1 MFHVIFTIVCVLA
14 AWKWGD
20 RHNWKLYYPT
30 ILFVIS
36 GSYIFDFISFN
47 KPLWLF
53 ESRFLGHTLSS
64 MLIAFIV
71 YPSLTI
77 IYLPH
82 FPKKI
87 LWEMLVYISA
97 WVLVITSVEYVSSL
111 LGYFSHH
118 YGWNIWWSLLFNIF
132 WFPMVRLHYEKP
144 IMGIAMAVV
153 VGISIMLIFNIPLPR

>member
-1 MFHVIFTIVCVLA
+1 MFHIVFTILCVLA

-36 GSYIFDFISFN
+36 GHYIYEFISYN

-53 ESRFLGHTLSS
+53 ESRLLGHTLSS

-87 LWEMLVYISA
+87 LRMFFYISA
-97 WVLVITSVEYVSSL
+97 WVLFISTTEYVSFF
-111 LGYFSHH
+111 LGYFSYHN
-118 YGWNIWWSLLFNIF
+118 GWNIWWSLLFNTI
-132 WFPMVRLHYEKP
+132 WFPMVRLHHEKP
-144 IMGIAMAVV
+144 ILGVAMAAV
-153 VGISIMLIFNIPLPR
+153 VGKSIMLLFKIPLP